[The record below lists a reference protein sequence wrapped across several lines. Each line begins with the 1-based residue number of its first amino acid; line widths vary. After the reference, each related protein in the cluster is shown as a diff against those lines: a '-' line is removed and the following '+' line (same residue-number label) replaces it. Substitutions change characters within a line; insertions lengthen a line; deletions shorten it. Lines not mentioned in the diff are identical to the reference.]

1 MAGERVTRGFG
12 LLETFLARMRAKM
25 ADKLIPLSYRKG
37 RILDIGCG
45 TYPFAL
51 LSIEFSE
58 KYGLDKIIKTN
69 YNNKTDFQGIT
80 LINYDIEKE
89 DVIPFKSSFFDAVI
103 MLAVIEHLESER
115 LIKVL
120 REIYRVLKTGG
131 VYVLTTPAPWT
142 DKLLKFMAKLR
153 LVSPEEIEEHKLL
166 FSHQKL
172 SQLLQKAGFAQE
184 NIKLGYF
191 EFFMNIWV
199 RALK

>member
-1 MAGERVTRGFG
+1 MPGERVTRGFG

-25 ADKLIPLSYRKG
+25 ADRLIPLSYRKG

-51 LSIEFSE
+51 LNIDFSE

-69 YNNKTDFQGIT
+69 CYNKPQCQGIT

-89 DVIPFKSSFFDAVI
+89 DSIPFKSSFFDAVI

-115 LIKVL
+115 LIKIL
-120 REIYRVLKTGG
+120 KEIYRVLKIGG
-131 VYVLTTPAPWT
+131 IYVLTTPAPWT
-142 DKLLKFMAKLR
+142 DNLLKFMSKLR

-166 FSHQKL
+166 YSHQKL
-172 SQLLQKAGFAQE
+172 SFLLQKAGFAQE
-184 NIKLGYF
+184 KIKLGNF

-199 RALK
+199 RAIK